1 MQRWILAAISLLFW
15 SCGSQKPITVS
26 LDRQKANL
34 GEVVNL
40 RVENAP
46 EGSSVRVR
54 VNNSELI
61 SIDPRN
67 PSLAIT
73 SDNGFDV
80 GTCDVFVVLTDRKGI
95 EIPLAGHGPMHL
107 DVSLTRVQL
116 EPDTGE
122 APATGGA
129 GQILIKA
136 ADDYH
141 WAATNLPPW
150 IQFAPAAQG
159 SGGATIEYTVSANAT
174 QQQRSAR
181 IGIGDAILTITQ
193 LAPFPSGNPVP
204 VSDASAKA
212 AGAGAAPGTA
222 RVAFDKS
229 TVRPDED
236 VQVSIDDVPAGW
248 TGELL
253 VNSVKRLTLDSKTY
267 KLAASVDNGF
277 REAGPT
283 DIYILLLDGKHK
295 QIPLPNN
302 GFYRITVQPTVVRLD
317 PWKQNASSQTES
329 ARFKVNVSA
338 GYQWSVGAV
347 PDWIR
352 IDSARTG
359 VGSGTVSYTVLE
371 NTTNAPR
378 SASLT
383 VGDALQQI
391 TQARSPAIH
400 VPYHDAFHYT
410 AAPLPGWAP
419 ETDSGPMP
427 NLWNWDEQAAQ
438 HSEIGLSPDGPPGS
452 ASMTIQR
459 PDQDTRS
466 YATQVFLRKLNLQPG
481 VRYRVSAR
489 MKAENSGA
497 VTFGLGQSVAPYKT
511 CGLAA
516 TVQVTNVWKQYEA
529 DFSEIGEIC
538 NPLNNRLSIGAGQIR
553 GKLWVADFSLVRVP

>member
-1 MQRWILAAISLLFW
+1 MQRWILAAISLLLC

-34 GEVVNL
+34 GGVVNL
-40 RVENAP
+40 RLENAP
-46 EGSSVRVR
+46 QGSSVRVR
-54 VNNSELI
+54 VNNSKFI
-61 SIDPRN
+61 SIEAGN

-80 GTCDVFVVLTDRKGI
+80 GTCDLFVVLTDRKGY
-95 EIPLAGHGPMHL
+95 EVPLANHGPLHL
-107 DVSLTRVQL
+107 DVSLARVQL
-116 EPDTGE
+116 EPETGE
-122 APATGGA
+122 APAAGGA

-150 IQFAPAAQG
+150 IQFAPASQG
-159 SGGATIEYTVSANAT
+159 SGGATIGYTVSANAT
-174 QQQRSAR
+174 QQPRSAK

-193 LAPFPSGNPVP
+193 LAPFPSGNPLP
-204 VSDASAKA
+204 ASDASAKA
-212 AGAGAAPGTA
+212 TRAGSAPATA
-222 RVAFDKS
+222 TVTFDKS

-236 VQVSIDDVPAGW
+236 VQLSLDHVPAEW

-253 VNSVKRLTLDSKTY
+253 INSVKRLTIDSKTY

-283 DIYILLLDGKHK
+283 DVYILLLDGNHK

-317 PWKQNASSQTES
+317 PLKASAGSQKES
-329 ARFKVNVSA
+329 ARIKVNVSA
-338 GYQWSVGAV
+338 GYQWSVGTV

-371 NTTNAPR
+371 NMTNAPR

-383 VGDALQQI
+383 VGDALHQI
-391 TQARSPAIH
+391 TQARSPTIQI
-400 VPYHDAFHYT
+400 PYHDAFHYT
-410 AAPLPGWAP
+410 AAALASWAP
-419 ETDSGPMP
+419 ETDTSPMP

-481 VRYRVSAR
+481 VPYRVSAR
-489 MKAENSGA
+489 MKAENPGA
-497 VTFGLGQSVAPYKT
+497 VAFGLGQSVPPFKD
-511 CGLAA
+511 CGLASRF
-516 TVQVTNVWKQYEA
+516 QVTNVWKQYEA
-529 DFSEIGEIC
+529 DFSEAGEVC
-538 NPLNNRLSIGAGQIR
+538 NPLNNRLSIQAGQIR
-553 GKLWVADFSLVRVP
+553 GKLWVADFSIVRVP